1 MNLDKRLRPL
11 IKVSLMYQFGFFECL
26 THALAESAVAWGFTT
41 PAAVGHRQIL
51 NKKKPNRLR
60 LGFFFI

>member
-1 MNLDKRLRPL
+1 MNFDKRIRPL

-41 PAAVGHRQIL
+41 SAAVFHCQNL
-51 NKKKPNRLR
+51 SKKKPNRLR
-60 LGFFFI
+60 LGFCF